1 MNVSNESP
9 DQEGD
14 EENEISEKTNA
25 HENQQCSEEVLFS
38 TETENEAAG
47 WSWFPTGPR

>member
-1 MNVSNESP
+1 MSDSTESS

-14 EENEISEKTNA
+14 EEDEISEKRNA

-38 TETENEAAG
+38 TETEDETPG
-47 WSWFPTGPR
+47 